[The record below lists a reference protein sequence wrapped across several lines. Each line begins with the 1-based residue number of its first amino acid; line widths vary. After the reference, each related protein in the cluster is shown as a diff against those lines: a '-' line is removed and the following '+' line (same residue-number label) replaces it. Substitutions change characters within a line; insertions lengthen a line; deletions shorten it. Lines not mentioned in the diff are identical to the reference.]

1 MLTPTVT
8 ELARVLEATSAD
20 TFVAGETPVVLP
32 TPVRSRRI
40 VD

>member
-8 ELARVLEATSAD
+8 ELARVLEPTSSD
-20 TFVAGETPVVLP
+20 TFIAGQGPVVLP
-32 TPVRSRRI
+32 TPVRPRRI